1 MISTHTLINYLPSS
15 MGFCVS
21 SLLLADGTDAVCVG
35 LSIPWYNINSS
46 DPSYYEYITCIL
58 IHQDI

>member
-1 MISTHTLINYLPSS
+1 